1 MIRNSEASRLQ
12 PSSPIA
18 SMKTIRAAFR
28 SGFTTKLP
36 VSQTRRFAS
45 AVGMRLFTFGLEGA
59 ETDLSETMA
68 RSIFEECATPYARQI
83 EAEMRAAVE
92 GAS

>member
-45 AVGMRLFTFGLEGA
+45 AV
-59 ETDLSETMA
+59 
-68 RSIFEECATPYARQI
+68 ATPDTRQI
-83 EAEMRAAVE
+83 EAELRAAVE
-92 GAS
+92 GRAS